1 MANNSLNNERSN
13 QDKLLQ
19 MQREASEARKEKIKI
34 LLVIA
39 AIILAIAA
47 FVVCIILF
55 DAARPWMIAT
65 TIGVAYAALW
75 NLLRRKT
82 SFDYVPWYM
91 FTNICFAIA
100 CIPLYCISTT
110 TRAYA
115 FGFALGVFISAI
127 GLLVQCRGDMEK
139 RQNKYHRYVYDFK
152 YGDIEYFTTFFSTLA
167 GGILFSIAFGLIFT
181 GIARALII
189 GCGIAIT
196 LITMSA
202 LTRVLYYDDDMTISF
217 MVLVSLLAATGLA
230 FLFVNYNFTMLAIC
244 LFAGTILS
252 SVIFAILHSE
262 NEWFWG
268 VGGGALLAGI
278 AVLVLLFAYVPITDG
293 FVIKDGVLLSYN
305 GTEEIVV
312 IPEEVTEIG
321 DKAFKHVG
329 PRKNMK
335 EVVLHGGIT
344 IIGDKAFKNCDALVS
359 VTIPDG
365 VKTIGTYVFEDCNS
379 LKSAVI
385 PGSLEVVESAAFWG
399 CGALESIILE
409 EGVTKIGTNA
419 FFNCDKIVTVVL
431 PESMKNMEAYC
442 FDSCERLTD
451 IYINSKLDYI
461 GGRILQG
468 GASKKTIHYYGTEEE
483 WNSIEKSKSPKWDRG
498 ADIEVVYNSKIAP

>member
-75 NLLRRKT
+75 NLLRAKT
-82 SFDYVPWYM
+82 DFDYVPWYM
-91 FTNICFAIA
+91 FTNICLAIA

-181 GIARALII
+181 GLARALII
-189 GCGIAIT
+189 GCGIALAYIV
-196 LITMSA
+196 MSYFA
-202 LTRVLYYDDDMTISF
+202 TALYYDSDVSTVFI
-217 MVLVSLLAATGLA
+217 VLDVVLGLTGIA
-230 FLFVNYNFTMLAIC
+230 FLFVNYNFTALSIC
-244 LFAGTILS
+244 LFAAVVLS
-252 SVIFAILHSE
+252 SVIIAILRGES
-262 NEWFWG
+262 EWFWG
-268 VGGGALLAGI
+268 VGAGVLLAGI
-278 AVLVLLFAYVPITDG
+278 AVLILLFAHVPVTDG
-293 FVIKDGVLLSYN
+293 FVIKDGVLISYG

-321 DKAFKHVG
+321 KKAFKHVG

-335 EVVLHGGIT
+335 EVVLHDGIT
-344 IIGDKAFKNCDALVS
+344 SIGARAFKNCDALKS
-359 VTIPDG
+359 VTIPG
-365 VKTIGTYVFEDCNS
+365 SVS
-379 LKSAVI
+379 VI
-385 PGSLEVVESAAFWG
+385 SDQAFG
-399 CGALESIILE
+399 QCDNLESVTIE
-409 EGVTKIGTNA
+409 EGVTGIGVEA
-419 FFNCDKIVTVVL
+419 FISCVSLNSIDL
-431 PESMKNMEAYC
+431 PESLTEIRSYA
-442 FDSCERLTD
+442 FQSCISLKE
-451 IYINSKLDYI
+451 IYLPVSLKTMVSGVFYGDNL
-461 GGRILQG
+461 
-468 GASKKTIHYYGTEEE
+468 TIHYAGTEDE
-483 WNSIEKSKSPKWDRG
+483 WNN
-498 ADIEVVYNSKIAP
+498 IEVPKGLYTKWKSGAKYEIVYNSKKPS